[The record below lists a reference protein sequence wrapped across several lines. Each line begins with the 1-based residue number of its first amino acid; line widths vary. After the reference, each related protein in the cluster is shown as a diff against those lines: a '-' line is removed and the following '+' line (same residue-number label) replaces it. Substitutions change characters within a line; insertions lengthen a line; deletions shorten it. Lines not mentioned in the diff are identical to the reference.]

1 MQTTRAIL
9 IATSNGSIRRELL
22 EKLALRGHVPHTVAS
37 WAELLR
43 QILLGDFKLIL
54 IDGALGEVDASVMN
68 GILKTKD
75 ETPQVRSIGTRLA
88 PLRELRSDA
97 HLKRLTD
104 EVTEPL
110 LTKNAARR
118 LGLFGLGKNGSVFV
132 RELADSQ
139 CPIRI
144 QGERGIG
151 KEWVGRIIHRIAQ
164 RPGPFYILRPGERPA
179 LKSDLAGTLYL
190 EQLDRHATEHI
201 RWAHELAVTNNW
213 GLIAGTR
220 KTMQDSENEDEIEW
234 SHLLL
239 RPLRE
244 RPREIREMAL
254 FFLELYRKKLH
265 LPYQR
270 VNRKLWR
277 LIEAHPWF
285 GNHRELES
293 FIVQATTSCRGSSLS
308 LETLPKRVLKLLE
321 NRSKEMQ
328 HTESFEF
335 MVEERLRHMVHQY
348 EPDPKLPTL
357 HRLIIDSTERALL
370 RLALHRT
377 GGNQK
382 AAAALLGLSR
392 NTLKSKLDKLDP
404 LNENEAL

>member
-1 MQTTRAIL
+1 MQTTPAIL

-22 EKLALRGHVPHTVAS
+22 DKLALRGHVPYTVAS
-37 WAELLR
+37 WAEFLR
-43 QILLGDFKLIL
+43 HLLLGQYRLVL
-54 IDGALGEVDASVMN
+54 VDGALSEVSAQVIA
-68 GILKTKD
+68 GFIKTMD
-75 ETPQVRSIGTRLA
+75 TPPQVRSIGVRLP

-104 EVTEPL
+104 EVAEPL
-110 LTKNAARR
+110 LGKNDTRR
-118 LGLFGLGKNGSVFV
+118 LGLMGLGKNGLTLV
-132 RELADSQ
+132 RELVDSQ
-139 CPIRI
+139 CPLRI
-144 QGERGIG
+144 QGERGTG
-151 KEWVGRIIHRIAQ
+151 KEWVARVAHRISQ
-164 RPGPFYILRPGERPA
+164 RPGPFYILRPAERPI
-179 LKSDLAGTLYL
+179 LKSELPGTLYL
-190 EQLDRHATEHI
+190 EQVDRHVPDHI
-201 RWAHELAVTNNW
+201 RWAQQLATDSGW
-213 GLIAGTR
+213 GLVCGTR
-220 KTMQDSENEDEIEW
+220 KSREEDEEEVQW

-244 RPREIREMAL
+244 RPREIRELTL

-293 FIVQATTSCRGSSLS
+293 FVVQATTSCRGSSLS
-308 LETLPKRVLKLLE
+308 PETLPKRVLKLLE

-348 EPDPKLPTL
+348 EPDPTLPTL

-370 RLALHRT
+370 RLALQRT

-382 AAAALLGLSR
+382 AAAELLGLSR
-392 NTLKSKLDKLDP
+392 NTLKSKLVKLDP
-404 LNENEAL
+404 LNENETL